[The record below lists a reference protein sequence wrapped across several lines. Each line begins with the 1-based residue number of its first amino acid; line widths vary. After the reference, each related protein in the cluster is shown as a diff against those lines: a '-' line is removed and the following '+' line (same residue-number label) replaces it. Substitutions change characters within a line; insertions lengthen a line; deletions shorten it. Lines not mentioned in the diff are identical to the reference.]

1 MPCHPASIA
10 TFLLGAALCVWA
22 QGVSGQSDSPQ
33 GESTQSLST
42 LPEPVA
48 RVVSGHSLSTGRLS
62 IFVQDVDADAPLVAI
77 NTRVPR
83 NPASTIKLLT
93 TYVALE
99 TLGPAYTWKTEV
111 FVQGNRSASR
121 LTGDLLFRGGG
132 DPWLTT
138 ERFWRLLR
146 ELRARGLQHI
156 SGNML
161 IDDSYF
167 ELAPENPASFDG
179 QPYRT
184 YNVAPNAFLIN
195 FKAVRFLLFPD
206 PTNKT
211 ARIDVDPPLA
221 NLKIHNHVRLKRG
234 ACRGY
239 QRGVSFDMPEGM
251 AAGVVVF
258 SGQFPTGCS
267 EYGIWR
273 TVLEPQSYAW
283 GMFQSFWNE
292 LDGTISGTVRP
303 GSAPSDTRPF
313 FTYKSVPLAEAI
325 RSVNKFSNNVMS
337 RTLLLTMGAEMD
349 SVPGTV
355 EKGQMVVSRWL
366 ASNGVASPE
375 LRLIN
380 GAGLSR
386 DTRITADHLGR
397 LLLLAWRSPYM
408 PEFIASMPISGM
420 DGTLR
425 RRLKDNG
432 AAGRMHLKTGRLDDV
447 VAIAGYVYGASGKRF
462 VVVAMHNEPD
472 VHRGPGNE
480 LQDALLEW
488 VYRQ

>member
-1 MPCHPASIA
+1 MSFRRA
-10 TFLLGAALCVWA
+10 TVALFLGVALCVSATGVSA
-22 QGVSGQSDSPQ
+22 QGASAQNA
-33 GESTQSLST
+33 STRDAST

-48 RVVSGHSLSTGRLS
+48 RVISGHNLSTDRLS
-62 IFVQDVDADAPLVAI
+62 VFVQAVDADAPLLAI

-83 NPASTIKLLT
+83 NPASTMKLLT

-99 TLGPAYTWKTEV
+99 TLGPAHTWETEV
-111 FVQGNRSASR
+111 FVQGTRAGDR

-156 SGNML
+156 SGDML

-167 ELAPENPASFDG
+167 ELAPEDPASFDG

-184 YNVAPNAFLIN
+184 YNVAPNAFLVS
-195 FKAVRFLLFPD
+195 FKAARFLLIPD
-206 PTNKT
+206 PANNT
-211 ARIDVDPPLA
+211 ARIDIDPPLS
-221 NLKIHNHVRLKRG
+221 NLRVHNHVRLKRG

-258 SGQFPTGCS
+258 SGEFPSGCS
-267 EYGIWR
+267 EYGMWR
-273 TVLEPQSYAW
+273 TVLEPRTFAW
-283 GMFQSFWNE
+283 GVFQSFWTE
-292 LDGTISGTVRP
+292 MDGTIGGTVRA
-303 GSAPSDTRPF
+303 GTAPADTRPF
-313 FTYKSVPLAEAI
+313 FTYESVPLAEAI

-337 RTLLLTMGAEMD
+337 RTLLLTMGAELD
-349 SVPGTV
+349 SQPGTV
-355 EKGQMVVSRWL
+355 QKGEQAVSRWL
-366 ASNGVASPE
+366 ANNGVASPE

-397 LLLLAWRSPYM
+397 LLMLAWRSPYRA
-408 PEFIASMPISGM
+408 EFIASMPISGM

-447 VAIAGYVYGASGKRF
+447 VAIAGYVYGASGKQY

-472 VHRGPGNE
+472 VHRGPGTE

-488 VYRQ
+488 VYQQ

>member
-1 MPCHPASIA
+1 M
-10 TFLLGAALCVWA
+10 LLRRTIIAALLTALCLSA
-22 QGVSGQSDSPQ
+22 QAVSAQDAPAPD
-33 GESTQSLST
+33 TPT

-48 RVVSGHSLSTGRLS
+48 RVISAHKLSTDRLS
-62 IFVQDVDADAPLVAI
+62 IFVQDVDADAPLLAI
-77 NTRVPR
+77 NTRIPR

-99 TLGPAYTWKTEV
+99 TLGPAHTWETKV
-111 FVQGNRSASR
+111 FLQGTRNANQ

-146 ELRARGLQHI
+146 ELRARGLQEI
-156 SGNML
+156 TGDLL

-184 YNVAPNAFLIN
+184 YNVAPNAFLVN

-206 PTNKT
+206 SANNS

-234 ACRGY
+234 RCRGY

-267 EYGIWR
+267 EYGLWR
-273 TVLEPQSYAW
+273 TVLEPQSFAW
-283 GMFQSFWNE
+283 GMFQSFWSE

-303 GSAPSDTRPF
+303 GTAPEDTRAF

-337 RTLLLTMGAEMD
+337 RTLLLTMGAELD

-355 EKGQMVVSRWL
+355 EKGQLMVSRWL

-432 AAGRMHLKTGRLDDV
+432 AKGRMHLKTGRLDDV
-447 VAIAGYVYGASGKRF
+447 VAIAGFVYGASGKQY

-472 VHRGPGNE
+472 VHRGPGHE